1 MGTLWRPQ
9 APTKRQRRQILCLRT
24 SSSAER
30 TRRRR
35 MKRNHRSPSRKST
48 SETLLNRISKALFH
62 LLNISMRKS
71 MRAEKGSRRQKR
83 QRKLRRKLLL
93 SQILNRRKKKWRTS
107 KKTKRKRVKTMKL
120 CQSLL
125 KHRPREKSLQKQS
138 LLRKLKR
145 PVEHLKFQRVEID
158 FFCNKKFKNLHI
170 FFRK

>member
-1 MGTLWRPQ
+1 MG
-9 APTKRQRRQILCLRT
+9 
-24 SSSAER
+24 
-30 TRRRR
+30 
-35 MKRNHRSPSRKST
+35 
-48 SETLLNRISKALFH
+48 
-62 LLNISMRKS
+62 KS

-83 QRKLRRKLLL
+83 QRKLRRKLL
-93 SQILNRRKKKWRTS
+93 SQMLNRHKKKWRTS
-107 KKTKRKRVKTMKL
+107 KKIKRKRVKTMKL